1 MLESAGDVLIFVSR
15 IRDAPRAEQKA
26 SSENGIDHWIGQVRL
41 GAVMI
46 APERAYDY
54 SAASRNNR
62 ARTLKNSL
70 VY

>member
-15 IRDAPRAEQKA
+15 IRDAPRADQKA

-41 GAVMI
+41 GAVII
-46 APERAYDY
+46 ASEHGYDY
-54 SAASRNNR
+54 SATSRNTP
-62 ARTLKNSL
+62 AREHKKLI